1 MTGILT
7 LGRELVAELT
17 PWPAL
22 VETLAAAFREQ
33 CEMPERLHYD
43 IRVPD
48 APPGVLLV
56 MPAWNVG
63 GLLGV
68 KLVQVYPGNSSLGK
82 PAVHGIYMLASAVDG
97 TVLAMLDAEEL
108 TARRT
113 AAVSALASTYL
124 SRPASRRLLVMG
136 TGRLAFNM
144 AAAHASVRPLNQI
157 SIWGRS
163 RDKAAHVA
171 ARVAEELRMD
181 AAVVGDLPDAISRA
195 DIISTVTTTL
205 DPILEGR
212 FLMPGTHI
220 DLVGGFTPTMRE
232 ADDEVIRRSQVY
244 VDNVATAPREAGDIC
259 GPVERGLMN
268 ARDIRG
274 DLFGLCR
281 GSVPGRSSEQDI
293 TVFKS
298 IGIAL
303 EDLAAAGLAW
313 TTLKPR

>member
-1 MTGILT
+1 MTDILM
-7 LGRELVAELT
+7 LGQELIAQLT

-22 VETLAAAFREQ
+22 VERLAAAFREH

-43 IRVPD
+43 IQVPD

-68 KLVQVYPGNSSLGK
+68 KLVQVYPGNPSLGK
-82 PAVHGIYMLASAVDG
+82 PAVHGLYMLASAVDG
-97 TVLAMLDAEEL
+97 SVLAMLDAEEL

-113 AAVSALASTYL
+113 AAVSALASKYL
-124 SRPASRRLLVMG
+124 SRPTSRRLLVMG

-144 AAAHASVRPLNQI
+144 AAAHASVRPLQQI

-171 ARVAEELRMD
+171 DKVRDELRMD
-181 AAVVGDLPDAISRA
+181 AAVVEDLPDAIGQA

-205 DPILEGR
+205 EPILAGR

-220 DLVGGFTPTMRE
+220 DLVGGFMPTMRE
-232 ADDEVIRRSQVY
+232 ADDEVIRRSEVY
-244 VDNVATAPREAGDIC
+244 VDNLATAPREAGDIVD
-259 GPVERGLMN
+259 PIQRELMT

-274 DLFGLCR
+274 DLFGLCQ

-303 EDLAAAGLAW
+303 EDLAAASLVW
-313 TTLKPR
+313 TNFQSR

>member
-7 LGRELVAELT
+7 LGRELIAELT

-22 VETLAAAFREQ
+22 VEALAAAFREQ

-43 IRVPD
+43 IRVPH
-48 APPGVLLV
+48 APSGVLLV

-82 PAVHGIYMLASAVDG
+82 PAVHGVYMLSSAVDG
-97 TVLAMLDAEEL
+97 SVLAMLDAEEL

-144 AAAHASVRPLNQI
+144 AAAHASVRSLDQI

-171 ARVAEELRMD
+171 ARVREELRMN
-181 AAVVGDLPDAISRA
+181 AAVVDDLPEALRQA
-195 DIISTVTTTL
+195 DIISTVTTSL
-205 DPILEGR
+205 EPILAGR

-232 ADDEVIRRSQVY
+232 ADDEVIRCSQVY

-259 GPVERGLMN
+259 GPIERGLMN

-274 DLFGLCR
+274 DLFGLCQ
-281 GSVPGRSSEQDI
+281 GSVLGRRSDQDI
-293 TVFKS
+293 TAFKS

-313 TTLKPR
+313 KNLKSQ